1 MTSMIVP
8 NKKKRVDLSSLRLKE
23 LLADKNTYKNGK
35 QAKEEAEKQL
45 QKEISCSS
53 TTILKS
59 QELKERL

>member
-1 MTSMIVP
+1 MIVP
-8 NKKKRVDLSSLRLKE
+8 NKKKRVDLSSLNKE
-23 LLADKNTYKNGK
+23 KLLADKNTHKNCK

-45 QKEISCSS
+45 QKEISGFS